1 MIAYLKLLALI
12 LISSWLILLKDARLL
27 GLIFSLNLLV
37 IYFSPRRTELLSH
50 LKFLAILIG
59 LVVILQLLARQPVSL
74 VPGLKVGA
82 LSLLVLTYTSLSS
95 VKEISQCFKFL
106 GPKSQLLITLTLNL
120 IPIILKEA
128 ENIVLIQSSRGRSLR
143 SPLPVII
150 PLLHRTFAR
159 AQQLALVLEAKSAT
173 GES

>member
-1 MIAYLKLLALI
+1 MIKLIALV
-12 LISSWLILLKDARLL
+12 LLSSWLIFIKDVRLL
-27 GLIFSLNLLV
+27 AVIFAVNLLI
-37 IYFSPRRTELLSH
+37 IYFSPRRTELLSR

-74 VPGLKVGA
+74 IPGLKVGA

-95 VKEISQCFKFL
+95 IKEISQTLRFL
-106 GPKSQLLITLTLNL
+106 GPKAQLLITLTLNL

-128 ENIVLIQSSRGRSLR
+128 ENIVLIQSSRSRRLK
-143 SPLPVII
+143 SPLPVIV

-159 AQQLALVLEAKSAT
+159 AQRLALVLEAKSAT